1 MRKLIKDR
9 LTEIWCDELA
19 DEHDIS
25 ELEMSNL
32 SDEELLDLYDEVFG
46 YQG

>member
-9 LTEIWCDELA
+9 LAEIWCEDLEI
-19 DEHDIS
+19 EHDIS
-25 ELEMSNL
+25 IAEIANLGDEDLLE
-32 SDEELLDLYDEVFG
+32 LYDEVFG

>member
-19 DEHDIS
+19 TEHDIGAS
-25 ELEMSNL
+25 EFANL

-46 YQG
+46 YTG

>member
-25 ELEMSNL
+25 VTDMANL
-32 SDEELLDLYDEVFG
+32 GDEDLLDLYDEVFG